1 MLKALKIDQRTETP
15 MQAFDRMLSD
25 PPSGTFPMS
34 ISPKL
39 AEHMLTYNDR
49 NRPLSAG
56 VVREY
61 ARQMQERMWRY
72 TRVPVIFSNQGR
84 LIDGQ
89 HRLQA
94 CMESGV
100 SLKADVAFGADD
112 EAFYC
117 IDIGKKRTSADIFS
131 INGVKDAPLMAAAT
145 AWVVNYDSTGN
156 MNRRG
161 AADNRLTAYE
171 LYGEFCKYPGL
182 HDSAWAGRLVAK
194 SKIAPPSLV
203 CALHY
208 ICARKSQRDADVF
221 FRKVGEGIG
230 WSSKNDPAFKLHK
243 QLIEN
248 AIDQTKLTYPTIAAM
263 FIKAWNAS
271 RGGRPIGKVDFQPDE
286 RFPRAI

>member
-1 MLKALKIDQRTETP
+1 MLKALKADRRAETITEV
-15 MQAFDRMLSD
+15 FDRMLND

-39 AEHMLTYNDR
+39 AEHMLSYNDR

-61 ARQMQERMWRY
+61 SRQMQDRLWRY
-72 TRVPVIFSNQGR
+72 TRVPVIFSNKGR

-89 HRLQA
+89 HRLTA

-100 SLKADVAFGADD
+100 PLKADVAFGADD
-112 EAFYC
+112 ESFYC
-117 IDIGKKRTSADIFS
+117 IDVGKKRTSADIFS

-145 AWVVNYDSTGN
+145 AWVYNYDTQGN
-156 MNRRG
+156 LRRRG
-161 AADNRLTAYE
+161 ASDNRLTSFE
-171 LYGEFCKYPGL
+171 LYEAYCNLPGL
-182 HDSAWAGRLVAK
+182 HDSAWSGRLVAK

-208 ICARKSQRDADVF
+208 ICARKCRRAADDF

-230 WSSKNDPAFKLHK
+230 FSDKNDPAFKLHK

-248 AIDQTKLTYPTIAAM
+248 ALNNEKLTYPTIAAM
-263 FIKAWNAS
+263 FLKTWNAS
-271 RGGRPIGKVDFQPDE
+271 RGGRPIRKVDFQPDE
-286 RFPRAI
+286 RFPRAM